1 MKLLFAS
8 ACAAFV
14 SACTVP
20 VHAWSR
26 GPDYALDDVDRSPPS
41 KGQRPVCST
50 KDLVLHRGKF
60 VRYDAPV
67 NVHTAFAE
75 RLVRFEEIVRD
86 VGVEVYGRA
95 PKVLHH
101 GGAFAC
107 RTTESGIRWSE
118 HAFGNA
124 LDLEGFTFDA
134 TRDKT
139 VDPKLRGVLR
149 LHVSEAWRDGG
160 SEHTK
165 KFFALLLER
174 LRARDDVFRAVIGPP
189 DPVHKTHLHLDV
201 GPWAYTRY
209 APLR

>member
-1 MKLLFAS
+1 MKLLLAL
-8 ACAAFV
+8 ACAA
-14 SACTVP
+14 SLAACSIP
-20 VHAWSR
+20 ASAWSR
-26 GPDYALDDVDRSPPS
+26 GPSYPLDGVDRSPPPT
-41 KGQRPVCST
+41 GQRPVCPT
-50 KDLVLHRGKF
+50 ADLVTHHGRLL
-60 VRYDAPV
+60 RYDAPV
-67 NVHTAFAE
+67 TVHPAFAE

-86 VGVEVYGRA
+86 VGLEVYGRS

-124 LDLEGFTFDA
+124 LDLEGFTFEP
-134 TRDKT
+134 TRDKS
-139 VDPKLRGVLR
+139 VDPKLRSALR
-149 LHVSEAWRDGG
+149 LHVSEAWREGG
-160 SEHTK
+160 PDHTRR
-165 KFFALLLER
+165 FFARVLER
-174 LRARDDVFRAVIGPP
+174 LKERDDVFRAVIGPP